1 MKLVIASSS
10 THQLKNQT
18 TQPKSHTNPVK
29 STLFKHPLPK
39 TQYRTQYRKTLQKST
54 LPPTSHPHL
63 KPQSKPLS
71 SYINTKSKEKS
82 TFSPITNFLSNLPT
96 NPHTNPTSNFSYLT
110 SENYYFILLTIKHFL
125 LPIIRLNH
133 KKQTQISI
141 KTISMIKSLSK
152 IKNQKLPSKTKI

>member
-18 TQPKSHTNPVK
+18 TQPKFPTNPVK

-39 TQYRTQYRKTLQKST
+39 TQYRTQYRKTLQKSI
-54 LPPTSHPHL
+54 LSPISHPHL

-96 NPHTNPTSNFSYLT
+96 NPHQIFHISHLKIIILYYLQSNISY
-110 SENYYFILLTIKHFL
+110 Y
-125 LPIIRLNH
+125 
-133 KKQTQISI
+133 Q
-141 KTISMIKSLSK
+141 SLG
-152 IKNQKLPSKTKI
+152 